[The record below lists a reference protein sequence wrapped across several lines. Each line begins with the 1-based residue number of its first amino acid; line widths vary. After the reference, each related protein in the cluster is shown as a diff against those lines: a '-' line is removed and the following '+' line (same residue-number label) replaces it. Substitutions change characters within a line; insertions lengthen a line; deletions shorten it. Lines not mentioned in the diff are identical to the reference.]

1 MNNYLNNTL
10 TNLHLQDFLKEKGLD
25 VSHMRYISDRQL
37 AVDNLHMVPN
47 MKDYLKS
54 GYFILDGLAK
64 AILSSKE
71 TAEIISK
78 LHTDGQLS
86 RLSCS
91 LLNQYINV
99 FGADYPDAESFAE
112 NLVNYEDVL
121 HSVLEKER
129 PGTAAAYDLKFY
141 TFLKEGKHERLIHL
155 FYELSFS
162 DRNDFLIQLFMKE
175 NWQEELIKFY
185 LIEDLPEEFSFR
197 SSVFILQNSVP
208 ESYFRLAKVLTYP
221 GTLDIY
227 KMAGDCVNKVY
238 LHEKGYAKQAEDI
251 AAILSK
257 FKGLFDSEEFEEDI
271 KQDFFRRLYDID
283 YQEKTLS
290 EYKRYIMKH
299 LDKDAVKNSL
309 WGINSFLSACTG
321 NKYEKLMKEIDSGS
335 YSHIEAFARK
345 CLINNK
351 TACLRLMQDNLK
363 EFAKLPI
370 NSILF
375 SNEFWQLCN
384 MNTLTIKDL
393 QKLQKYKYLYTTNNI
408 DLSLFYNH
416 TYTFPE
422 FLSISLK
429 NRKLIEIYNSLD
441 PSMRV
446 DEKLRRIRQLFHE
459 SIRMDNFP
467 EDLISAVAK
476 TLSKEPLSDYI
487 NRHSYLKETA
497 SISDFLY
504 LESIESYNP
513 GLKEVINEIT
523 GRIDILA
530 VVNNYNNPKLKEL
543 GLKDFKNAYVSL
555 DEDSAW
561 LKEELPI
568 PEEHQKS
575 FLEFCLQGN
584 ASVTKSYY
592 DDQYEKGQKN
602 VLLLAKAAVYGKLD
616 EVKYENFNAE
626 IGFTLTGDQKEVW
639 KENSKKQQY
648 GLKATENTDFESCMK
663 IGAVP
668 TWTCMNYKSGQYNE
682 CLLSVFD
689 ANKKVLYVDKGSKCV
704 ARAIMRLTKMSDT
717 AVNKTLS
724 FRDVAED
731 AAMESGSDEKLVIFL
746 ERMYFSHLTNA
757 EIIQVNKNTSNVKK
771 QIPLSSYARSKVGSS
786 IANAFDTLDFKIYI
800 DPSVNYSGYYST
812 KDQSITLRKNDN
824 VLYHELGHF
833 VSFIS
838 GCSCSSAEFKD
849 IYNKEKSKYTKYN
862 KAYVCHSADEFYAE
876 CYYLYLF
883 DKSWLKKQL
892 PQTYQYIEKSL
903 AKITPDRINRIYKT
917 YSVIWK

>member
-197 SSVFILQNSVP
+197 SSVFILRNSVP

-283 YQEKTLS
+283 YQEKTSS

-393 QKLQKYKYLYTTNNI
+393 QKLQKYDEDKEKYLYTTNNI

-757 EIIQVNKNTSNVKK
+757 EIIQVRKLLYDLAEAKATALGAKILVAQDYEDIAEEKLLKKTSTNVYISKSKNGD
-771 QIPLSSYARSKVGSS
+771 QY
-786 IANAFDTLDFKIYI
+786 LDSLGGDCEKG
-800 DPSVNYSGYYST
+800 GYYV
-812 KDQSITLRKNDN
+812 KGN
-824 VLYHELGHF
+824 
-833 VSFIS
+833 
-838 GCSCSSAEFKD
+838 
-849 IYNKEKSKYTKYN
+849 
-862 KAYVCHSADEFYAE
+862 FYAPYE
-876 CYYLYLF
+876 
-883 DKSWLKKQL
+883 Q
-892 PQTYQYIEKSL
+892 
-903 AKITPDRINRIYKT
+903 
-917 YSVIWK
+917 

>member
-1 MNNYLNNTL
+1 MNNYLNNAI
-10 TNLHLQDFLKEKGLD
+10 TNLYIQDLLKEKGLD
-25 VSHMRYISDRQL
+25 VSNMRYISDRQM
-37 AVDNLHMVPN
+37 ASDNLHMIPN
-47 MKDYLKS
+47 MKDYLKA
-54 GYFILDGLAK
+54 GYSILYSLAK

-71 TAEIISK
+71 TAEIISS
-78 LHTDGQLS
+78 LNTTGQLTK
-86 RLSCS
+86 LLCS
-91 LLNQYINV
+91 LLNQYISV
-99 FGADYPDAESFAE
+99 FGADYSESFAE
-112 NLVNYEDVL
+112 NLVNYEGVL

-141 TFLKEGKHERLIHL
+141 TFLKEGKHERLIQL
-155 FYELSFS
+155 FYALSFS
-162 DRNDFLIQLFMKE
+162 DRNGFLIQLFMKE

-197 SSVFILQNSVP
+197 SSTFILQNSIP
-208 ESYFRLAKVLTYP
+208 ESYFRLAQVLTYP

-227 KMAGDCVNKVY
+227 KMAGECANTVY
-238 LHEKGYAKQAEDI
+238 LHEKGYTKQADNI
-251 AAILSK
+251 AVILDK
-257 FKGLFDSEEFEEDI
+257 LKEIFDPTDFEENI
-271 KQDFFRRLYDID
+271 KYVFFRRLYQVD

-290 EYKRYIMKH
+290 GYKRYIMKH
-299 LDKDAVKNSL
+299 PDKTSVEDSL
-309 WGINSFLSACTG
+309 YGINSFLSACTG
-321 NKYEKLMKEIDSGS
+321 NRYENLMKEIDSGS

-345 CLINNK
+345 CLSNNK

-363 EFAKLPI
+363 EFAKLPR
-370 NSILF
+370 NSVLLAD
-375 SNEFWQLCN
+375 EFWQLCN

-393 QKLQKYKYLYTTNNI
+393 QKLQKYDEDKEKYLYTTNNI

-467 EDLISAVAK
+467 EDLISAAAK

-626 IGFTLTGDQKEVW
+626 IGFTLTGDQKEAW
-639 KENSKKQQY
+639 KENSEKQQY

-668 TWTCMNYKSGQYNE
+668 TWTCMNYKNGQYNE

-757 EIIQVNKNTSNVKK
+757 EIIQVRKLLYDLAEAKATALGAKILVAQDYEDIAEEKLLKKTSTNVYISKSKNGD
-771 QIPLSSYARSKVGSS
+771 QY
-786 IANAFDTLDFKIYI
+786 LDSLGGDCEKG
-800 DPSVNYSGYYST
+800 GYYV
-812 KDQSITLRKNDN
+812 KGN
-824 VLYHELGHF
+824 
-833 VSFIS
+833 
-838 GCSCSSAEFKD
+838 
-849 IYNKEKSKYTKYN
+849 
-862 KAYVCHSADEFYAE
+862 FYA
-876 CYYLYLF
+876 
-883 DKSWLKKQL
+883 
-892 PQTYQYIEKSL
+892 TYEQ
-903 AKITPDRINRIYKT
+903 
-917 YSVIWK
+917 

>member
-86 RLSCS
+86 KLSCS

-197 SSVFILQNSVP
+197 SSVFILRNSVP

-227 KMAGDCVNKVY
+227 KMADDCVNKVY

-335 YSHIEAFARK
+335 YSHI
-345 CLINNK
+345 
-351 TACLRLMQDNLK
+351 
-363 EFAKLPI
+363 
-370 NSILF
+370 
-375 SNEFWQLCN
+375 
-384 MNTLTIKDL
+384 
-393 QKLQKYKYLYTTNNI
+393 
-408 DLSLFYNH
+408 
-416 TYTFPE
+416 
-422 FLSISLK
+422 
-429 NRKLIEIYNSLD
+429 
-441 PSMRV
+441 
-446 DEKLRRIRQLFHE
+446 
-459 SIRMDNFP
+459 
-467 EDLISAVAK
+467 
-476 TLSKEPLSDYI
+476 
-487 NRHSYLKETA
+487 
-497 SISDFLY
+497 
-504 LESIESYNP
+504 
-513 GLKEVINEIT
+513 
-523 GRIDILA
+523 
-530 VVNNYNNPKLKEL
+530 
-543 GLKDFKNAYVSL
+543 
-555 DEDSAW
+555 
-561 LKEELPI
+561 
-568 PEEHQKS
+568 
-575 FLEFCLQGN
+575 
-584 ASVTKSYY
+584 
-592 DDQYEKGQKN
+592 
-602 VLLLAKAAVYGKLD
+602 
-616 EVKYENFNAE
+616 
-626 IGFTLTGDQKEVW
+626 
-639 KENSKKQQY
+639 
-648 GLKATENTDFESCMK
+648 
-663 IGAVP
+663 
-668 TWTCMNYKSGQYNE
+668 
-682 CLLSVFD
+682 
-689 ANKKVLYVDKGSKCV
+689 
-704 ARAIMRLTKMSDT
+704 
-717 AVNKTLS
+717 
-724 FRDVAED
+724 
-731 AAMESGSDEKLVIFL
+731 
-746 ERMYFSHLTNA
+746 
-757 EIIQVNKNTSNVKK
+757 
-771 QIPLSSYARSKVGSS
+771 
-786 IANAFDTLDFKIYI
+786 
-800 DPSVNYSGYYST
+800 
-812 KDQSITLRKNDN
+812 
-824 VLYHELGHF
+824 
-833 VSFIS
+833 
-838 GCSCSSAEFKD
+838 
-849 IYNKEKSKYTKYN
+849 
-862 KAYVCHSADEFYAE
+862 
-876 CYYLYLF
+876 
-883 DKSWLKKQL
+883 
-892 PQTYQYIEKSL
+892 
-903 AKITPDRINRIYKT
+903 
-917 YSVIWK
+917 

>member
-86 RLSCS
+86 KLSCS

-175 NWQEELIKFY
+175 NWQEELIRFY

-197 SSVFILQNSVP
+197 SSVFILRNSVP

-290 EYKRYIMKH
+290 EYMRYIMKH

-393 QKLQKYKYLYTTNNI
+393 QKLQKEKYLYTTNNI

-717 AVNKTLS
+717 TVNKTLS

-757 EIIQVNKNTSNVKK
+757 EIIQVRKLLYDLAEAKATALGAKILVAQDYEDIAEEKLLKKTSTNVYISKSKNGN
-771 QIPLSSYARSKVGSS
+771 QY
-786 IANAFDTLDFKIYI
+786 LDSLGGDCEKG
-800 DPSVNYSGYYST
+800 GYYV
-812 KDQSITLRKNDN
+812 KGN
-824 VLYHELGHF
+824 
-833 VSFIS
+833 
-838 GCSCSSAEFKD
+838 
-849 IYNKEKSKYTKYN
+849 
-862 KAYVCHSADEFYAE
+862 FYAPYE
-876 CYYLYLF
+876 
-883 DKSWLKKQL
+883 Q
-892 PQTYQYIEKSL
+892 
-903 AKITPDRINRIYKT
+903 
-917 YSVIWK
+917 

>member
-10 TNLHLQDFLKEKGLD
+10 TNLHLQDLLKEKGLD

-54 GYFILDGLAK
+54 GYLILDDLAK

-71 TAEIISK
+71 TAEIISS
-78 LHTDGQLS
+78 LNTTGQLTK
-86 RLSCS
+86 LLCS
-91 LLNQYINV
+91 LLNQYISV
-99 FGADYPDAESFAE
+99 FGADYSESFAE
-112 NLVNYEDVL
+112 NLLNYKGVL

-141 TFLKEGKHERLIHL
+141 TFLKEGKHERLIQL

-197 SSVFILQNSVP
+197 SSLFILRNSAP
-208 ESYFRLAKVLTYP
+208 ESYFRLAQVLTYP

-227 KMAGDCVNKVY
+227 KMASDCANKVY
-238 LHEKGYAKQAEDI
+238 LHEKEHTKQAEDI
-251 AAILSK
+251 AVILSK

-321 NKYEKLMKEIDSGS
+321 NRYEKLMKEIDSGS

-351 TACLRLMQDNLK
+351 TACLRLMQDSLK

-375 SNEFWQLCN
+375 SNEFWKLCN

-393 QKLQKYKYLYTTNNI
+393 QKLQKFDKDKEKYLYTTNNI
-408 DLSLFYNH
+408 DLSYFYSN

-429 NRKLIEIYNSLD
+429 NRKLIEIYNLLE
-441 PSMRV
+441 PSMRI

-459 SIRMDNFP
+459 SIHMDGFP
-467 EDLISAVAK
+467 EDLISAAAIA
-476 TLSKEPLSDYI
+476 LSKEPLSDYI
-487 NRHSYLKETA
+487 NRHSSLKKVA

-504 LESIESYNP
+504 LESIESYDP
-513 GLKEVINEIT
+513 GLKGVIDEIT

-530 VVNNYNNPKLKEL
+530 AVNNYNKPELKEL
-543 GLKDFKNAYVSL
+543 GLEDFKNAYVSL
-555 DEDSAW
+555 NEDSAW
-561 LKEELPI
+561 LKEELTI
-568 PEEHQKS
+568 PEEYQKS
-575 FLEFCLQGN
+575 FLEFCLKGN
-584 ASVTKSYY
+584 ASITKSYY

-626 IGFTLTGDQKEVW
+626 IGFTLTDDQKEAW
-639 KENSKKQQY
+639 KENSEKQQY
-648 GLKATENTDFESCMK
+648 GFKVTENTDFESCMK

-689 ANKKVLYVDKGSKCV
+689 ANKKVLYVDKGNKCV
-704 ARAIMRLTKMSDT
+704 ARAIMRLTKMSDS

-731 AAMESGSDEKLVIFL
+731 VTMESGSDEKLVIFL
-746 ERMYFSHLTNA
+746 ERMYFYHLTNE
-757 EIIQVNKNTSNVKK
+757 EIIQVRKLLYDLAEAKAVSLGAEILVSQDYENIAEAKHLGKTSTNVYISKSKNGD
-771 QIPLSSYARSKVGSS
+771 QY
-786 IANAFDTLDFKIYI
+786 LDSLGGNCEKG
-800 DPSVNYSGYYST
+800 GYYV
-812 KDQSITLRKNDN
+812 KGN
-824 VLYHELGHF
+824 
-833 VSFIS
+833 
-838 GCSCSSAEFKD
+838 
-849 IYNKEKSKYTKYN
+849 
-862 KAYVCHSADEFYAE
+862 FYAPCE
-876 CYYLYLF
+876 
-883 DKSWLKKQL
+883 Q
-892 PQTYQYIEKSL
+892 
-903 AKITPDRINRIYKT
+903 
-917 YSVIWK
+917 

>member
-10 TNLHLQDFLKEKGLD
+10 TNLHLQDLLKEKGLD

-54 GYFILDGLAK
+54 GYLILDDLAK

-71 TAEIISK
+71 TAEIISS
-78 LHTDGQLS
+78 LNTTGQLTK
-86 RLSCS
+86 LLCS
-91 LLNQYINV
+91 LLNQYISV
-99 FGADYPDAESFAE
+99 FGADYSESFAE
-112 NLVNYEDVL
+112 NLVNYKGVL

-141 TFLKEGKHERLIHL
+141 TFLKEGKHERLIQL

-197 SSVFILQNSVP
+197 SSIFILRNSVP

-227 KMAGDCVNKVY
+227 KMAGDCANKVY

-251 AAILSK
+251 AVILSK

-321 NKYEKLMKEIDSGS
+321 NRYEKLMKEIDSGS

-393 QKLQKYKYLYTTNNI
+393 QKLQKFDKDKEKYLYTTNNI
-408 DLSLFYNH
+408 DLSYFYSN

-429 NRKLIEIYNSLD
+429 NRKLIEIYNLLE
-441 PSMRV
+441 PSMRI

-459 SIRMDNFP
+459 SIHMDGFP
-467 EDLISAVAK
+467 EDLISAAAIA
-476 TLSKEPLSDYI
+476 LSKEPLSDYI
-487 NRHSYLKETA
+487 NRHSSLKKVA

-504 LESIESYNP
+504 LESIESYDL
-513 GLKEVINEIT
+513 GLKGVIDEIT

-530 VVNNYNNPKLKEL
+530 AVNNYNKPELKEL
-543 GLKDFKNAYVSL
+543 GLEDFKNAYVSL
-555 DEDSAW
+555 NEDSAW
-561 LKEELPI
+561 LKEELTI
-568 PEEHQKS
+568 PEEYQKS
-575 FLEFCLQGN
+575 FLEFCLKGN
-584 ASVTKSYY
+584 ASITKSYY

-616 EVKYENFNAE
+616 EVKYENFNTE
-626 IGFTLTGDQKEVW
+626 IGFTLTDDQKEAW
-639 KENSKKQQY
+639 KENSEKQQY
-648 GLKATENTDFESCMK
+648 GFKVTENTDFESCMK

-704 ARAIMRLTKMSDT
+704 ARAIMRLTKMSDS
-717 AVNKTLS
+717 AVNKTLC

-757 EIIQVNKNTSNVKK
+757 EIIQVRKLLYDLAEAKATALGAKILVAQDYEDIAEEKLLKKTSTNVYISKSKNGD
-771 QIPLSSYARSKVGSS
+771 QY
-786 IANAFDTLDFKIYI
+786 LDSLGGDCEKG
-800 DPSVNYSGYYST
+800 GYYV
-812 KDQSITLRKNDN
+812 KGN
-824 VLYHELGHF
+824 
-833 VSFIS
+833 
-838 GCSCSSAEFKD
+838 
-849 IYNKEKSKYTKYN
+849 
-862 KAYVCHSADEFYAE
+862 FYAP
-876 CYYLYLF
+876 Y
-883 DKSWLKKQL
+883 
-892 PQTYQYIEKSL
+892 EK
-903 AKITPDRINRIYKT
+903 
-917 YSVIWK
+917 

>member
-86 RLSCS
+86 KLSCS

-197 SSVFILQNSVP
+197 SSVFILRNSVP

-271 KQDFFRRLYDID
+271 KQDFFRRLCDID

-757 EIIQVNKNTSNVKK
+757 EIIQVRKLLYDLAEAKATALGAKILVAQDYEDIAEEKLLKKTSTNVYISKSKNGD
-771 QIPLSSYARSKVGSS
+771 QY
-786 IANAFDTLDFKIYI
+786 LDSLGGECEKG
-800 DPSVNYSGYYST
+800 GYYV
-812 KDQSITLRKNDN
+812 KGN
-824 VLYHELGHF
+824 
-833 VSFIS
+833 
-838 GCSCSSAEFKD
+838 
-849 IYNKEKSKYTKYN
+849 
-862 KAYVCHSADEFYAE
+862 FYAPYE
-876 CYYLYLF
+876 
-883 DKSWLKKQL
+883 Q
-892 PQTYQYIEKSL
+892 
-903 AKITPDRINRIYKT
+903 
-917 YSVIWK
+917 

>member
-283 YQEKTLS
+283 YQEKTSS

-393 QKLQKYKYLYTTNNI
+393 QKLQKYDEDKEKYLYTTNNI

-757 EIIQVNKNTSNVKK
+757 EIIQVRKLLYDLAEAKATALGAKILVAQDYEDIAEEKLLKKTSTNVYISKSKNGD
-771 QIPLSSYARSKVGSS
+771 QY
-786 IANAFDTLDFKIYI
+786 LDSLGGDCEKG
-800 DPSVNYSGYYST
+800 GYYV
-812 KDQSITLRKNDN
+812 KGN
-824 VLYHELGHF
+824 
-833 VSFIS
+833 
-838 GCSCSSAEFKD
+838 
-849 IYNKEKSKYTKYN
+849 
-862 KAYVCHSADEFYAE
+862 FYAPYE
-876 CYYLYLF
+876 
-883 DKSWLKKQL
+883 Q
-892 PQTYQYIEKSL
+892 
-903 AKITPDRINRIYKT
+903 
-917 YSVIWK
+917 

>member
-86 RLSCS
+86 KLS

-197 SSVFILQNSVP
+197 SSVFILRNSVP

-283 YQEKTLS
+283 YQEKTSS

-393 QKLQKYKYLYTTNNI
+393 QKLQKYDEDKEKYLYTTNNI

-757 EIIQVNKNTSNVKK
+757 EIIQVRKLLYDLAEAKATALGAKILVAQDYEDIAEEKLLKKTSTNVYISKSKNGD
-771 QIPLSSYARSKVGSS
+771 QY
-786 IANAFDTLDFKIYI
+786 LDSLGGDCEKG
-800 DPSVNYSGYYST
+800 GYYV
-812 KDQSITLRKNDN
+812 KGN
-824 VLYHELGHF
+824 
-833 VSFIS
+833 
-838 GCSCSSAEFKD
+838 
-849 IYNKEKSKYTKYN
+849 
-862 KAYVCHSADEFYAE
+862 FYAPYE
-876 CYYLYLF
+876 
-883 DKSWLKKQL
+883 Q
-892 PQTYQYIEKSL
+892 
-903 AKITPDRINRIYKT
+903 
-917 YSVIWK
+917 

>member
-86 RLSCS
+86 KLSCS

-121 HSVLEKER
+121 YSVLEKER

-197 SSVFILQNSVP
+197 SSVFILRNSVP

-227 KMAGDCVNKVY
+227 KMADDCVNKVY

-283 YQEKTLS
+283 YQEKTSS

-393 QKLQKYKYLYTTNNI
+393 QKLQKYDEDKEKYLYTTNNI

-757 EIIQVNKNTSNVKK
+757 EIIQVRKLLYDLAEAKATALGAKILVAQDYEDIAEEKLLKKTSTNVYISKSKNGD
-771 QIPLSSYARSKVGSS
+771 QY
-786 IANAFDTLDFKIYI
+786 LDSLGGDCEKG
-800 DPSVNYSGYYST
+800 GYYV
-812 KDQSITLRKNDN
+812 KGN
-824 VLYHELGHF
+824 
-833 VSFIS
+833 
-838 GCSCSSAEFKD
+838 
-849 IYNKEKSKYTKYN
+849 
-862 KAYVCHSADEFYAE
+862 FYAPYE
-876 CYYLYLF
+876 
-883 DKSWLKKQL
+883 Q
-892 PQTYQYIEKSL
+892 
-903 AKITPDRINRIYKT
+903 
-917 YSVIWK
+917 

>member
-86 RLSCS
+86 KLSCS

-197 SSVFILQNSVP
+197 SSVFILRNSVP

-283 YQEKTLS
+283 YQEKTSS

-393 QKLQKYKYLYTTNNI
+393 QKLQKYDEDKEKYLYTTNNI

-530 VVNNYNNPKLKEL
+530 VVNNYNNPILKEL

-757 EIIQVNKNTSNVKK
+757 EIIQVRKLLYDLAEAKATALGAKILVAQDYEDIAEEKLLKKTSTNVYISKSKNGD
-771 QIPLSSYARSKVGSS
+771 QY
-786 IANAFDTLDFKIYI
+786 LDSLGGDCEKG
-800 DPSVNYSGYYST
+800 GYYV
-812 KDQSITLRKNDN
+812 KGN
-824 VLYHELGHF
+824 
-833 VSFIS
+833 
-838 GCSCSSAEFKD
+838 
-849 IYNKEKSKYTKYN
+849 
-862 KAYVCHSADEFYAE
+862 FYAPYE
-876 CYYLYLF
+876 
-883 DKSWLKKQL
+883 Q
-892 PQTYQYIEKSL
+892 
-903 AKITPDRINRIYKT
+903 
-917 YSVIWK
+917 

>member
-86 RLSCS
+86 KLSCS

-99 FGADYPDAESFAE
+99 FGSDYPDAESFAE

-197 SSVFILQNSVP
+197 SSVFILRNSVP

-283 YQEKTLS
+283 YQEKTSS

-393 QKLQKYKYLYTTNNI
+393 QKLQKYDEDKEKYLYTTNNI

-757 EIIQVNKNTSNVKK
+757 EIIQVRKLLYDLAEAKATALGAKILVAQDYEDIAEEKLLKKTSTNVYISKSKNGD
-771 QIPLSSYARSKVGSS
+771 QY
-786 IANAFDTLDFKIYI
+786 LDSLGGDCEKG
-800 DPSVNYSGYYST
+800 GYYV
-812 KDQSITLRKNDN
+812 KGN
-824 VLYHELGHF
+824 
-833 VSFIS
+833 
-838 GCSCSSAEFKD
+838 
-849 IYNKEKSKYTKYN
+849 
-862 KAYVCHSADEFYAE
+862 FYAPYE
-876 CYYLYLF
+876 
-883 DKSWLKKQL
+883 Q
-892 PQTYQYIEKSL
+892 
-903 AKITPDRINRIYKT
+903 
-917 YSVIWK
+917 

>member
-86 RLSCS
+86 KLSCS

-197 SSVFILQNSVP
+197 SSVFILRNSVP

-283 YQEKTLS
+283 YQEKTSS

-757 EIIQVNKNTSNVKK
+757 EIIQVRKLLYDLAEAKATALGAKILVAQDYEDIAEEKLLKKTSTNVYISKSKNGD
-771 QIPLSSYARSKVGSS
+771 QY
-786 IANAFDTLDFKIYI
+786 LDSLGGDCEKG
-800 DPSVNYSGYYST
+800 GYYV
-812 KDQSITLRKNDN
+812 KGN
-824 VLYHELGHF
+824 
-833 VSFIS
+833 
-838 GCSCSSAEFKD
+838 
-849 IYNKEKSKYTKYN
+849 
-862 KAYVCHSADEFYAE
+862 FYAPYE
-876 CYYLYLF
+876 
-883 DKSWLKKQL
+883 Q
-892 PQTYQYIEKSL
+892 
-903 AKITPDRINRIYKT
+903 
-917 YSVIWK
+917 

>member
-86 RLSCS
+86 KLSCS

-197 SSVFILQNSVP
+197 SSVFILRNSVP

-283 YQEKTLS
+283 YQEKTSS
-290 EYKRYIMKH
+290 EYKRYIMKQ

-757 EIIQVNKNTSNVKK
+757 EIIQVRKLLYDLAEAKATALGAKILVAQDYEDIAEEKLLKKTSTNVYISKSKNGD
-771 QIPLSSYARSKVGSS
+771 QY
-786 IANAFDTLDFKIYI
+786 LDSLGGDCEKG
-800 DPSVNYSGYYST
+800 GYYV
-812 KDQSITLRKNDN
+812 KGN
-824 VLYHELGHF
+824 
-833 VSFIS
+833 
-838 GCSCSSAEFKD
+838 
-849 IYNKEKSKYTKYN
+849 
-862 KAYVCHSADEFYAE
+862 FYAPYE
-876 CYYLYLF
+876 
-883 DKSWLKKQL
+883 Q
-892 PQTYQYIEKSL
+892 
-903 AKITPDRINRIYKT
+903 
-917 YSVIWK
+917 

>member
-1 MNNYLNNTL
+1 MKNKEFTKVYEGLQSLIRVAMGDSVSNDTYFEFKKYFRYPGELLERMEQYGYGSADDYLLAIAALRWAKNRKLDISEMCVGTQL
-10 TNLHLQDFLKEKGLD
+10 EDFLKKAEEKGKEENDLLLLYSVICYENDATEITGDDLATLLD
-25 VSHMRYISDRQL
+25 AAKENTQESVVYF
-37 AVDNLHMVPN
+37 
-47 MKDYLKS
+47 LKK
-54 GYFILDGLAK
+54 ILDDRIHHWNLQGYVDKFLLASK
-64 AILSSKE
+64 ILVLKMDSISSL
-71 TAEIISK
+71 A
-78 LHTDGQLS
+78 Q
-86 RLSCS
+86 
-91 LLNQYINV
+91 
-99 FGADYPDAESFAE
+99 
-112 NLVNYEDVL
+112 EDVCECADFFMDL
-121 HSVLEKER
+121 MEVSYALKHISEQFSLSIKENM
-129 PGTAAAYDLKFY
+129 GAASDIILV
-141 TFLKEGKHERLIHL
+141 
-155 FYELSFS
+155 FS
-162 DRNDFLIQLFMKE
+162 DLYKE
-175 NWQEELIKFY
+175 
-185 LIEDLPEEFSFR
+185 P
-197 SSVFILQNSVP
+197 
-208 ESYFRLAKVLTYP
+208 
-221 GTLDIY
+221 
-227 KMAGDCVNKVY
+227 
-238 LHEKGYAKQAEDI
+238 
-251 AAILSK
+251 
-257 FKGLFDSEEFEEDI
+257 
-271 KQDFFRRLYDID
+271 
-283 YQEKTLS
+283 
-290 EYKRYIMKH
+290 
-299 LDKDAVKNSL
+299 VKKS
-309 WGINSFLSACTG
+309 
-321 NKYEKLMKEIDSGS
+321 YEKKLL
-335 YSHIEAFARK
+335 EAG
-345 CLINNK
+345 
-351 TACLRLMQDNLK
+351 
-363 EFAKLPI
+363 
-370 NSILF
+370 F
-375 SNEFWQLCN
+375 SNMDILN
-384 MNTLTIKDL
+384 LNKDL
-393 QKLQKYKYLYTTNNI
+393 QKLQKYDEDKEKYLYTTNNI

-422 FLSISLK
+422 FLSISPK

-757 EIIQVNKNTSNVKK
+757 EIIQVRKLLYDLAEAKATALGAKILVAQDYEDITEEKLLKKTSTNVYISKSKNGD
-771 QIPLSSYARSKVGSS
+771 QY
-786 IANAFDTLDFKIYI
+786 LDSLGGDCEKG
-800 DPSVNYSGYYST
+800 GYYV
-812 KDQSITLRKNDN
+812 KGN
-824 VLYHELGHF
+824 
-833 VSFIS
+833 
-838 GCSCSSAEFKD
+838 
-849 IYNKEKSKYTKYN
+849 
-862 KAYVCHSADEFYAE
+862 FYAPYE
-876 CYYLYLF
+876 
-883 DKSWLKKQL
+883 Q
-892 PQTYQYIEKSL
+892 
-903 AKITPDRINRIYKT
+903 
-917 YSVIWK
+917 

>member
-197 SSVFILQNSVP
+197 SSVFILRNSVP

-467 EDLISAVAK
+467 ENLISAVAK

-504 LESIESYNP
+504 LESIEYYNP
-513 GLKEVINEIT
+513 GLKEIINEIT

-757 EIIQVNKNTSNVKK
+757 EIIQVRKLLYDLAEAKATALGAKILVAQDYEDIAEEKLLKKTSTNVYISKSKNGD
-771 QIPLSSYARSKVGSS
+771 QY
-786 IANAFDTLDFKIYI
+786 LDSLGGDCEKG
-800 DPSVNYSGYYST
+800 GYYV
-812 KDQSITLRKNDN
+812 KGN
-824 VLYHELGHF
+824 
-833 VSFIS
+833 
-838 GCSCSSAEFKD
+838 
-849 IYNKEKSKYTKYN
+849 
-862 KAYVCHSADEFYAE
+862 FYAPYE
-876 CYYLYLF
+876 
-883 DKSWLKKQL
+883 Q
-892 PQTYQYIEKSL
+892 
-903 AKITPDRINRIYKT
+903 
-917 YSVIWK
+917 

>member
-86 RLSCS
+86 KLSCS

-175 NWQEELIKFY
+175 NWQEELIRFY

-197 SSVFILQNSVP
+197 SSVFILRNSVP

-290 EYKRYIMKH
+290 EYMRYIMKH

-393 QKLQKYKYLYTTNNI
+393 QKLQKEKYLYTTNNI

-717 AVNKTLS
+717 TVNKTLS

-757 EIIQVNKNTSNVKK
+757 EIIQVRKLLYDLAEAKATALGAKILVAQDYEDIAEEKLLKKTSTNVYISKSKNGD
-771 QIPLSSYARSKVGSS
+771 QY
-786 IANAFDTLDFKIYI
+786 LDSLGGDCEKG
-800 DPSVNYSGYYST
+800 GYYV
-812 KDQSITLRKNDN
+812 KGN
-824 VLYHELGHF
+824 
-833 VSFIS
+833 
-838 GCSCSSAEFKD
+838 
-849 IYNKEKSKYTKYN
+849 
-862 KAYVCHSADEFYAE
+862 FYAPYE
-876 CYYLYLF
+876 
-883 DKSWLKKQL
+883 Q
-892 PQTYQYIEKSL
+892 
-903 AKITPDRINRIYKT
+903 
-917 YSVIWK
+917 

>member
-86 RLSCS
+86 KLSCS

-283 YQEKTLS
+283 YQEKTSS

-393 QKLQKYKYLYTTNNI
+393 QKLQKYDEDKEKYLYTTNNI

-757 EIIQVNKNTSNVKK
+757 EIIQVRKLLYDLAEAKATALGAKILVAQDYEDIAEEKLLKKTSTNVYISKSKNGD
-771 QIPLSSYARSKVGSS
+771 QY
-786 IANAFDTLDFKIYI
+786 LDSLGGDCEKG
-800 DPSVNYSGYYST
+800 GYYV
-812 KDQSITLRKNDN
+812 KGN
-824 VLYHELGHF
+824 
-833 VSFIS
+833 
-838 GCSCSSAEFKD
+838 
-849 IYNKEKSKYTKYN
+849 
-862 KAYVCHSADEFYAE
+862 FYAPYE
-876 CYYLYLF
+876 
-883 DKSWLKKQL
+883 Q
-892 PQTYQYIEKSL
+892 
-903 AKITPDRINRIYKT
+903 
-917 YSVIWK
+917 

>member
-86 RLSCS
+86 KLSCS

-197 SSVFILQNSVP
+197 SSVFILRNSVP

-283 YQEKTLS
+283 YQEKTSS

-393 QKLQKYKYLYTTNNI
+393 QKLQKYDEDKEKYLYTTNNI

-757 EIIQVNKNTSNVKK
+757 EIIQVRKLLYDLAEAKATALGAKILVAQDYEDIAEEKLLKKTSTNVYISKSKNGD
-771 QIPLSSYARSKVGSS
+771 QY
-786 IANAFDTLDFKIYI
+786 LDSLGGDCEKG
-800 DPSVNYSGYYST
+800 GYYV
-812 KDQSITLRKNDN
+812 KGN
-824 VLYHELGHF
+824 
-833 VSFIS
+833 
-838 GCSCSSAEFKD
+838 
-849 IYNKEKSKYTKYN
+849 
-862 KAYVCHSADEFYAE
+862 FYAPYE
-876 CYYLYLF
+876 
-883 DKSWLKKQL
+883 Q
-892 PQTYQYIEKSL
+892 
-903 AKITPDRINRIYKT
+903 
-917 YSVIWK
+917 

>member
-1 MNNYLNNTL
+1 MNNYLNNAI
-10 TNLHLQDFLKEKGLD
+10 TNLYMQDLLKEKGLD
-25 VSHMRYISDRQL
+25 VSNMRYISDRQM
-37 AVDNLHMVPN
+37 ASDNLHMIPN
-47 MKDYLKS
+47 MKDYLKA
-54 GYFILDGLAK
+54 GYSILDCLAK

-71 TAEIISK
+71 TAEIISS
-78 LHTDGQLS
+78 LNTTGQLTK
-86 RLSCS
+86 LLCS
-91 LLNQYINV
+91 LLNQYISV
-99 FGADYPDAESFAE
+99 FGADYSESFAE
-112 NLVNYEDVL
+112 NLVNYEGVL

-141 TFLKEGKHERLIHL
+141 TFLKEGKHERLIQL
-155 FYELSFS
+155 FYALSFS
-162 DRNDFLIQLFMKE
+162 DRNGFLIQLFMKE

-197 SSVFILQNSVP
+197 SSTFILQNSIP
-208 ESYFRLAKVLTYP
+208 ESYFRLAQVLTYP

-227 KMAGDCVNKVY
+227 KMAGECANTVY
-238 LHEKGYAKQAEDI
+238 LHEKGYTKQADNI
-251 AAILSK
+251 AVILDK
-257 FKGLFDSEEFEEDI
+257 LKEIFDPTDFEENI
-271 KQDFFRRLYDID
+271 KYVFFRRLYQVD

-290 EYKRYIMKH
+290 GYKRYIMKH
-299 LDKDAVKNSL
+299 PDKTSVEDSL
-309 WGINSFLSACTG
+309 YGINSFLSACTG
-321 NKYEKLMKEIDSGS
+321 NRYENLMKEIDSGS

-345 CLINNK
+345 CLSNNK

-363 EFAKLPI
+363 EFAKLPR
-370 NSILF
+370 NSVLLAD
-375 SNEFWQLCN
+375 EFWQLCN

-393 QKLQKYKYLYTTNNI
+393 QKLQKYDEDKEKYLYTTNNI

-467 EDLISAVAK
+467 EDLISAAAK

-626 IGFTLTGDQKEVW
+626 IGFTLTGDQKEAW
-639 KENSKKQQY
+639 KENSEKQQY

-668 TWTCMNYKSGQYNE
+668 TWTCMNYKNGQYNE

-757 EIIQVNKNTSNVKK
+757 EIIQVRKLLYDLAEAKATALGAKILVAQDYEDIAEEKLLKKTSTNVYISKSKNGD
-771 QIPLSSYARSKVGSS
+771 QY
-786 IANAFDTLDFKIYI
+786 LDSLGGDCEKG
-800 DPSVNYSGYYST
+800 GYYV
-812 KDQSITLRKNDN
+812 KGN
-824 VLYHELGHF
+824 
-833 VSFIS
+833 
-838 GCSCSSAEFKD
+838 
-849 IYNKEKSKYTKYN
+849 
-862 KAYVCHSADEFYAE
+862 FYAPYE
-876 CYYLYLF
+876 
-883 DKSWLKKQL
+883 Q
-892 PQTYQYIEKSL
+892 
-903 AKITPDRINRIYKT
+903 
-917 YSVIWK
+917 

>member
-1 MNNYLNNTL
+1 M
-10 TNLHLQDFLKEKGLD
+10 
-25 VSHMRYISDRQL
+25 
-37 AVDNLHMVPN
+37 
-47 MKDYLKS
+47 
-54 GYFILDGLAK
+54 
-64 AILSSKE
+64 
-71 TAEIISK
+71 
-78 LHTDGQLS
+78 
-86 RLSCS
+86 
-91 LLNQYINV
+91 
-99 FGADYPDAESFAE
+99 
-112 NLVNYEDVL
+112 

-197 SSVFILQNSVP
+197 SSVFILRNSVP

-283 YQEKTLS
+283 YQEKTSS

-393 QKLQKYKYLYTTNNI
+393 QKLQKYDEDKEKYLYTTNNI

-757 EIIQVNKNTSNVKK
+757 EIIQVRKLLYDLAEAKATALGAKILVAQDYEDIAEEKLLKKTSTNVYISKSKNGD
-771 QIPLSSYARSKVGSS
+771 QY
-786 IANAFDTLDFKIYI
+786 LDSLGGDCEKG
-800 DPSVNYSGYYST
+800 GYYV
-812 KDQSITLRKNDN
+812 KGN
-824 VLYHELGHF
+824 
-833 VSFIS
+833 
-838 GCSCSSAEFKD
+838 
-849 IYNKEKSKYTKYN
+849 
-862 KAYVCHSADEFYAE
+862 FYAPYE
-876 CYYLYLF
+876 
-883 DKSWLKKQL
+883 Q
-892 PQTYQYIEKSL
+892 
-903 AKITPDRINRIYKT
+903 
-917 YSVIWK
+917 

>member
-86 RLSCS
+86 KLSCS

-197 SSVFILQNSVP
+197 SSVFILRNSVP

-271 KQDFFRRLYDID
+271 KQDFFRRLYDIN
-283 YQEKTLS
+283 YQEKTSS

-393 QKLQKYKYLYTTNNI
+393 QKLQKYDEDKEKYLYTTNNI

-757 EIIQVNKNTSNVKK
+757 EIIQVRKLLYDLAEAKATALGAKILVAQDYEDIAEEKLLKKTSTNVYISKSKNGD
-771 QIPLSSYARSKVGSS
+771 QY
-786 IANAFDTLDFKIYI
+786 LDSLGGDCEKG
-800 DPSVNYSGYYST
+800 GYYV
-812 KDQSITLRKNDN
+812 KGN
-824 VLYHELGHF
+824 
-833 VSFIS
+833 
-838 GCSCSSAEFKD
+838 
-849 IYNKEKSKYTKYN
+849 
-862 KAYVCHSADEFYAE
+862 FYAPYE
-876 CYYLYLF
+876 
-883 DKSWLKKQL
+883 Q
-892 PQTYQYIEKSL
+892 
-903 AKITPDRINRIYKT
+903 
-917 YSVIWK
+917 

>member
-290 EYKRYIMKH
+290 EYKLYIMKH

-757 EIIQVNKNTSNVKK
+757 EIIQVRKLLYDLAEAKATALGAKILVAQDYEDIAEEKLLKKTSTNVYISKSKNGD
-771 QIPLSSYARSKVGSS
+771 QY
-786 IANAFDTLDFKIYI
+786 LDSLGGDCEKG
-800 DPSVNYSGYYST
+800 GYYV
-812 KDQSITLRKNDN
+812 KGN
-824 VLYHELGHF
+824 
-833 VSFIS
+833 
-838 GCSCSSAEFKD
+838 
-849 IYNKEKSKYTKYN
+849 
-862 KAYVCHSADEFYAE
+862 FYAPYE
-876 CYYLYLF
+876 
-883 DKSWLKKQL
+883 Q
-892 PQTYQYIEKSL
+892 
-903 AKITPDRINRIYKT
+903 
-917 YSVIWK
+917 

>member
-1 MNNYLNNTL
+1 MVTV
-10 TNLHLQDFLKEKGLD
+10 TKTWEDNLSNDERSVPD
-25 VSHMRYISDRQL
+25 VSISTEKPSKNPL
-37 AVDNLHMVPN
+37 
-47 MKDYLKS
+47 
-54 GYFILDGLAK
+54 GYTITYHGNGLTFADGTT
-64 AILSSKE
+64 E
-71 TAEIISK
+71 NEIIVNSSGK
-78 LHTDGQLS
+78 IVSGQ
-86 RLSCS
+86 
-91 LLNQYINV
+91 Y
-99 FGADYPDAESFAE
+99 
-112 NLVNYEDVL
+112 
-121 HSVLEKER
+121 K
-129 PGTAAAYDLKFY
+129 
-141 TFLKEGKHERLIHL
+141 
-155 FYELSFS
+155 ELSG
-162 DRNDFLIQLFMKE
+162 
-175 NWQEELIKFY
+175 
-185 LIEDLPEEFSFR
+185 
-197 SSVFILQNSVP
+197 LQNSVP

-757 EIIQVNKNTSNVKK
+757 EIIQVRKLLYDLAEAKATALGAKILVAQDYEDIAEEKLLKKTSTNVYISKSKNGD
-771 QIPLSSYARSKVGSS
+771 QY
-786 IANAFDTLDFKIYI
+786 LDSLGGDCEKG
-800 DPSVNYSGYYST
+800 GYYV
-812 KDQSITLRKNDN
+812 KGN
-824 VLYHELGHF
+824 
-833 VSFIS
+833 
-838 GCSCSSAEFKD
+838 
-849 IYNKEKSKYTKYN
+849 
-862 KAYVCHSADEFYAE
+862 FYAPYE
-876 CYYLYLF
+876 
-883 DKSWLKKQL
+883 Q
-892 PQTYQYIEKSL
+892 
-903 AKITPDRINRIYKT
+903 
-917 YSVIWK
+917 

>member
-283 YQEKTLS
+283 HQEKTLS

-757 EIIQVNKNTSNVKK
+757 EIIQVRKLLYDLAEAKATALGAKILVAQDYEDIAEEKLLKK
-771 QIPLSSYARSKVGSS
+771 LQ
-786 IANAFDTLDFKIYI
+786 
-800 DPSVNYSGYYST
+800 
-812 KDQSITLRKNDN
+812 QM
-824 VLYHELGHF
+824 
-833 VSFIS
+833 FIS
-838 GCSCSSAEFKD
+838 PNPKTETSIWILWVA
-849 IYNKEKSKYTKYN
+849 TVR
-862 KAYVCHSADEFYAE
+862 KAA
-876 CYYLYLF
+876 
-883 DKSWLKKQL
+883 
-892 PQTYQYIEKSL
+892 TM
-903 AKITPDRINRIYKT
+903 
-917 YSVIWK
+917 